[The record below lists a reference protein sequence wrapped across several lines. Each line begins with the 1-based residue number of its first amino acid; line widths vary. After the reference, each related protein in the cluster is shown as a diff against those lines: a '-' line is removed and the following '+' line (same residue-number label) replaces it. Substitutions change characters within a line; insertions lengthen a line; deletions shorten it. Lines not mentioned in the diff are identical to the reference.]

1 MNSCQEGLV
10 MSIATDCSAR
20 TKEALRTACQDVPCH
35 EEDDG
40 SFQQRCQSCEPWNVV
55 VASSVASIEDAA
67 SDGKKQK
74 LANDELPALE
84 ALTEVFAPAGYR
96 ELIQEVTGC
105 GELCERVDLATQVY
119 TKGSHLLCHDDVIGT
134 RKVPLVVAGV
144 DSKKVTWRRDSMN
157 TLEPCALL
165 ASAALLAVCVLS
177 RDQKPVCFARVTSL
191 AACEPFEAWGAM
203 LAFCS
208 PSMTVQMASPATAAP
223 RERLHSYQRF
233 SECTPIEPSHEDYDT
248 LLMKAGLRNLLGV
261 EENRMARKLEEAC
274 QVSTDLKRCL
284 SDVEVK
290 HKIAKDEVEE
300 LSLNLSAAQ
309 ADNDA
314 LRAENKELTDQVKTM
329 KESASTVKAKNSE
342 QWAAQKAAENER
354 DKAILELTNVKE
366 QAEAAQIEAD
376 SKAKSLKAEV
386 EALRAELK
394 ETKAEMQKLKGKTV
408 EVSLAARFLFLKWIY
423 VATCFLGLNGS
434 VGPI

>member
-1 MNSCQEGLV
+1 M
-10 MSIATDCSAR
+10 
-20 TKEALRTACQDVPCH
+20 
-35 EEDDG
+35 
-40 SFQQRCQSCEPWNVV
+40 
-55 VASSVASIEDAA
+55 
-67 SDGKKQK
+67 
-74 LANDELPALE
+74 
-84 ALTEVFAPAGYR
+84 
-96 ELIQEVTGC
+96 
-105 GELCERVDLATQVY
+105 
-119 TKGSHLLCHDDVIGT
+119 
-134 RKVPLVVAGV
+134 
-144 DSKKVTWRRDSMN
+144 
-157 TLEPCALL
+157 
-165 ASAALLAVCVLS
+165 
-177 RDQKPVCFARVTSL
+177 
-191 AACEPFEAWGAM
+191 
-203 LAFCS
+203 AFCS

-233 SECTPIEPSHEDYDT
+233 SECTPIVLAGLAGVMISQQSKRLNRSSRKQASKMEEPSHEDYDT

-408 EVSLAARFLFLKWIY
+408 EA
-423 VATCFLGLNGS
+423 
-434 VGPI
+434 